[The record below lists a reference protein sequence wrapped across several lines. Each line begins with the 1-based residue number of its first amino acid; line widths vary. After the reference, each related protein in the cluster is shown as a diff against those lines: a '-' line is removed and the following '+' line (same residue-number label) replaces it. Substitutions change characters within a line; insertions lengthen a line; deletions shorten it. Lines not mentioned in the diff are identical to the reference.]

1 MKKILLVA
9 LLMIFSKISYTQ
21 IIFDLSDKKSTT
33 ETINL
38 STVQSV
44 LFKNLTYQG
53 VKNEQYKFIIEMTE
67 EEIPAIS
74 SSLNP
79 AADKDECT
87 TIDPT
92 LKNEFSSNKQL
103 FINTDDETVI
113 SKSIKSLE
121 KIKGKLDKSKEKAC
135 IEQINSL
142 IEISTYSKQL
152 LFDLKNNQTI
162 SIKVVKTYKPQK
174 TNIDTTVTWTKT
186 FKTPEKTPWHI
197 MYGFTFVPN
206 LMNPEKTYFSKADTS
221 GKLFTITP
229 LNNQKHDFWKNISPT
244 IMIQWAPMSK
254 YSFTK
259 HAWRAFFS
267 NEFYQIGFVGGLSLN
282 FASETSAVNVMAGP
296 SFVIADNI
304 SLSAGV
310 VFTQKNVLNGKYKEG
325 DIIKENL
332 SFDQLHEK
340 KYMFEWFIS
349 MAIRFDTNPFA
360 KKEEKK

>member
-1 MKKILLVA
+1 MKNLLFVA
-9 LLMIFSKISYTQ
+9 LLILSSQSSYTQ
-21 IIFDLSDKKSTT
+21 IIFDLSDKNSTT

-38 STVQSV
+38 NTVQSV

-53 VKNEQYKFIIEMTE
+53 VKNEQYNFIIEMTE
-67 EEIPAIS
+67 EEIPAIP
-74 SSLNP
+74 SSLKT
-79 AADKDECT
+79 AADKDECAS
-87 TIDPT
+87 IDT
-92 LKNEFSSNKQL
+92 VLKKVFSSNKL
-103 FINTDDETVI
+103 IYRNTDDETEI
-113 SKSIKSLE
+113 SKCLKNLE
-121 KIKGKLDKSKEKAC
+121 KVKSKLDKVKDKAC

-162 SIKVVKTYKPQK
+162 SIKVVKKYTTQK
-174 TNIDTTVTWTKT
+174 TKIDTTIIWTKT
-186 FKTPEKTPWHI
+186 FKTPLKSPWHI

-206 LMNPEKTYFSKADTS
+206 LMNPEKTYFCKADTS

-229 LNNQKHDFWKNISPT
+229 LNNQKKDFWKNISPT
-244 IMIQWAPMSK
+244 IMIQWAPMTK

-259 HAWRAFFS
+259 HAWRALFS

-282 FASETSAVNVMAGP
+282 FASDASVVNIMAGP

-304 SLSAGV
+304 SLSGGV
-310 VFTQKNVLNGKYKEG
+310 VFTQKNVLNGKFKEG
-325 DIIKENL
+325 DVIKQDL
-332 SFDQLHEK
+332 DFAMLHEK
-340 KYMFEWFIS
+340 KYMFEWFLS